1 MHSSTSTA
9 SVKGKKGI
17 EPTIFSSQKM
27 VRLGI
32 VSLFIVVIT
41 LCIAIPI
48 MKRQNKDDE
57 GINLASLGKRT
68 FSFGLSF

>member
-1 MHSSTSTA
+1 
-9 SVKGKKGI
+9 
-17 EPTIFSSQKM
+17 M